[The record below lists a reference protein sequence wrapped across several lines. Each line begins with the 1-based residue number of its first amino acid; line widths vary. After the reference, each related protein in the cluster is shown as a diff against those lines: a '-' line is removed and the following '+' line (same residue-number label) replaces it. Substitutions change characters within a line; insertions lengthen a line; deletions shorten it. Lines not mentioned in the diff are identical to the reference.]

1 MFISKTENYTLLKL
15 DNNSVQN
22 FYTELKNRYSEF
34 EKEHLIINFSEK
46 INIQIEEIVL
56 FLEISNQHLKNGTSF
71 VLICKGINIDNLPE
85 ELNVVPTLTEAI
97 DILEMDAIER
107 DLGF

>member
-1 MFISKTENYTLLKL
+1 MEITKTENYILLKL
-15 DNNSVQN
+15 NNNSIPI
-22 FYTELKNRYSEF
+22 FFTKFKNRYKEF
-34 EKEHLIINFSEK
+34 VGEHIILDFSEK
-46 INIQIEEIVL
+46 INIEIKEITL
-56 FLEISNQHLKNGTSF
+56 FLDIGLQHKKNGTSF
-71 VLICKGINIDNLPE
+71 VLICKGINIDNIPE

>member
-71 VLICKGINIDNLPE
+71 VLICKGVNIDNLPE